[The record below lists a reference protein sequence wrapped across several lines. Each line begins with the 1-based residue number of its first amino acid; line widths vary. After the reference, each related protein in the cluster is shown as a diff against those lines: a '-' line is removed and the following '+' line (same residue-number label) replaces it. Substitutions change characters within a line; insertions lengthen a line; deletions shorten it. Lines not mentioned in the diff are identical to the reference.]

1 MKIDYTKDFTKYA
14 GSKEQALRIIRK
26 VAELDGD
33 RLDHWTIIKAGRYI
47 KGAESKLKNFRWS
60 YSKLD
65 RQVSVHFTDG
75 RPQIEKTPKNIY
87 YIIHIEGIDYRTG
100 DKIKTFDAD
109 GNIVYTHKMTKAM
122 RISEQDISKMREK
135 LRKINIA
142 SWVVD
147 SFNTFVKTYYAP
159 KNTIFKFS

>member
-14 GSKEQALRIIRK
+14 GSKEQALRIVKK

-33 RLDHWTIIKAGRYI
+33 RLDHWTVIKAGRYI
-47 KGAESKLKNFRWS
+47 IRAESKLKNFRWS

-65 RQVSVHFTDG
+65 RQVSVYFTDG
-75 RPQIEKTPKNIY
+75 RPQIENTPKNTY

-100 DKIKTFDAD
+100 DKIKTFDTD

-122 RISEQDISKMREK
+122 RISKEDIPKMREK
-135 LRKINIA
+135 LRRINIA